1 MTPRKKPTKRTWRMR
16 PMMTLPKTINMTTT
30 TTMIA
35 GISRGVLIL
44 RMDTLFYEDKGV
56 VVDAGKRRTVDN
68 MRGSAVEVVGRRW
81 SEPVVRS

>member
-16 PMMTLPKTINMTTT
+16 PMMTLPKTIKMTT

-68 MRGSAVEVVGRRW
+68 MRGSAEVVGRRW